1 MLAPGTTAPTCWVI
15 AYGNPQRGDDGIG
28 QYVARRLNEAVQRMN
43 GVALCTLPQLDVA
56 LLEEIH
62 GADYLVFVDASMEEI
77 ESGLRWTPVTPE
89 LNGWAM
95 GTHQLTPTVFLGLLH
110 LLYQSKPKAWAVSI
124 QGRKFDLG
132 EGLSFEARRDAD
144 RAAAQ
149 IVDWLYLHG
158 IALDGQNNRG
168 KGRNHG

>member
-1 MLAPGTTAPTCWVI
+1 MPAPGTATPTCWII

-28 QYVARRLNEAVQRMN
+28 PYVAGRLNDAVQQMH
-43 GVALCTLPQLDVA
+43 GVALCTLPQLDVT

-62 GADYLVFVDASMEEI
+62 GADYLVFVDASLEAI
-77 ESGLRWTPVTPE
+77 DNGLRWSPVKPE

-95 GTHQLTPTVFLGLLH
+95 GAHQLTPTVFVGLLH
-110 LLYQSKPKAWAVSI
+110 LLYQSQPTAWVVSV
-124 QGRKFDLG
+124 QGRNFDLG
-132 EGLSFEARRDAD
+132 EGLSTEARRDAE

-158 IALDGQNNRG
+158 IALDRPKYRG
-168 KGRNHG
+168 KG